1 MELGEMDFNTLLRTQ
16 HPLSRQSLSE
26 YWKQML
32 EAVHFVHN
40 AKLVHS
46 DLKPANFLMVKGRI
60 KLIDFG
66 IAQKIPLGTV
76 HISRDVIVGTPNYM
90 APEAIQKARRG
101 GHGVYKAG
109 KPSDVWSLGCI
120 LYQMIYG
127 RTPFA
132 HISGDRKLEVI
143 TNAKHTI
150 AFPNRRTLDD
160 SAQQSAERD
169 AQDEEKEGDAEE
181 LDEILINCVKSALVY
196 DSQLRAK
203 IPQLLDHLFV
213 RDEVTLSRKRLKSIV
228 FRIKSY
234 MQQGRLTDDN
244 VDVIADRLVTNLQL
258 DGFRPFDPEQ
268 D

>member
-1 MELGEMDFNTLLRTQ
+1 MDFNTLLRTQ
-16 HPLSRQSLSE
+16 HPLSRQALSE
-26 YWKQML
+26 YWRQML

-132 HISGDRKLEVI
+132 HVSGDKKLEVI

-150 AFPNRRTLDD
+150 AFPSKRVLDD
-160 SAQQSAERD
+160 TPQRSADGEGASGDGEG
-169 AQDEEKEGDAEE
+169 EKEEAEE
-181 LDEILINCVKSALVY
+181 VDEILINCVQSALVY

-203 IPQLLDHLFV
+203 IPQLLEHLFV
-213 RDEVTLSRKRLKSIV
+213 RDEVTLSRKKLKSIV
-228 FRIKSY
+228 FRIQAY
-234 MQQGRLTDDN
+234 MQQGRLTEDN
-244 VDVIADRLVTNLQL
+244 VDEIADRLVTNLQL
-258 DGFRPFDPEQ
+258 DGFQPFDPER